1 MLLLRVL
8 LLRGVEP
15 RVAHGDLLLATSE
28 EETVYTHKLLAYVAT
43 MGKQEESGK
52 VAFFPRTISVPDGL
66 QAMDPVSVTA
76 ISLQVRPIVYTSSV
90 AVKLL
95 KVQGAD

>member
-1 MLLLRVL
+1 M
-8 LLRGVEP
+8 
-15 RVAHGDLLLATSE
+15 AHGDLLLATSD
-28 EETVYTHKLLAYVAT
+28 EETIYTHILLAYVAT
-43 MGKQEESGK
+43 MGAQEESGK
-52 VAFFPRTISVPDGL
+52 VAFFPPTISVSNGV

-90 AVKLL
+90 TVKLL